1 MMIKKTLKTNK
12 ELQNLKSK
20 KKKTEHEIYLS
31 DMLQIFRPLNKFQK
45 FNDEK

>member
-12 ELQNLKSK
+12 ELQKLKSK

-31 DMLQIFRPLNKFQK
+31 DMLLIFRPLNKFQK